1 MLKSASRDCDL
12 SICDENDSVDRLPFE
27 SGKPGGRTRT
37 RSAQPRLDRDAQV
50 RIGRDLRG
58 RCGARRLKPRPER
71 ILDLVAY
78 VTLSAR
84 RTVQ

>member
-1 MLKSASRDCDL
+1 MLKSASQDCGL

-27 SGKPGGRTRT
+27 SGKPGGGTQT
-37 RSAQPRLDRDAQV
+37 RSLQPRLDRDAQD

-58 RCGARRLKPRPER
+58 RCGARRLKPLPER
-71 ILDLVAY
+71 ILDLVAC

-84 RTVQ
+84 RSIQ

>member
-1 MLKSASRDCDL
+1 MLKSASQDCGL
-12 SICDENDSVDRLPFE
+12 SICDENDSADRLPFE
-27 SGKPGGRTRT
+27 SGQPCCGTQT

-58 RCGARRLKPRPER
+58 KYGALRLKPRPER
-71 ILDLVAY
+71 ILDLVAC

>member
-1 MLKSASRDCDL
+1 MLKSASQDCDL
-12 SICDENDSVDRLPFE
+12 SIRAEDNSADRLPFE
-27 SGKPGGRTRT
+27 SGTPGGGAQT
-37 RSAQPRLDRDAQV
+37 RSAQPRLDRDAQD

-71 ILDLVAY
+71 ILDLVAC

-84 RTVQ
+84 RSIQ